1 MNRAGRSRPGE
12 LDAAEARPA
21 DNDAPAAAD
30 APEGTDGPETA
41 GTAGD
46 AATRLPGAEAPR
58 AEVPGGWL
66 RRTASRSWVRH
77 LALLVV
83 YLAAG
88 IALTWPRTTYLW
100 RHLLPETRDTSGYVW
115 DLWWTAHQVVHL
127 ANPWYTNHM
136 AAPVGIQLGFNTT
149 MPLAGLIMTP
159 VTLAFGP
166 SASFDVL
173 TILVPGLT
181 CYLMYRAARLWL
193 AEPGAIAAGALFGLS
208 SMLAW
213 QDWQHLN
220 IALGTMFLPMTLEAA
235 VRLRRRPR
243 AQQGVIL
250 GVVLGASLLVNQE
263 SAVMAVLLAAAALLP
278 WLVRRPGVARLRA
291 LGWGALA
298 AAIVASPQLVAMIMQ
313 AAGGGAS
320 VSGRTLAVTGKTY
333 GVGLFDLFNP
343 TQRVASYGLTG
354 LANAAANG
362 DGRIGEGMPIYGLVL
377 TVLALCG
384 LIAAWRRPSA
394 WKLAALWVGCS
405 WLALGAVLWIGHKPR
420 LPFLDR
426 WYAQRVSLIMP
437 YTWVM
442 RIPLLSDLREADR
455 FAILG
460 LVGAVLLAGA
470 AVDWVWRHARVA
482 VVVVAALA
490 VFEAGWADGS
500 HIGVMRTSLP
510 ALDRAIAAD
519 HSDSIVVDAPYG
531 LRGGIPLY
539 GGQFAAQ
546 SLILATS
553 DGHRRAVS
561 YTSWVPAATIRG
573 IKKHLFYTMLV
584 RSSNYIDG
592 TPVVVRAT
600 HAQLATAAADAR
612 HMHIGWVL
620 VWTSNPLIA
629 KYLTDTGFRLDY
641 RADGAAVYRPVG

>member
-1 MNRAGRSRPGE
+1 
-12 LDAAEARPA
+12 
-21 DNDAPAAAD
+21 
-30 APEGTDGPETA
+30 
-41 GTAGD
+41 
-46 AATRLPGAEAPR
+46 
-58 AEVPGGWL
+58 
-66 RRTASRSWVRH
+66 
-77 LALLVV
+77 
-83 YLAAG
+83 
-88 IALTWPRTTYLW
+88 
-100 RHLLPETRDTSGYVW
+100 
-115 DLWWTAHQVVHL
+115 
-127 ANPWYTNHM
+127 
-136 AAPVGIQLGFNTT
+136 
-149 MPLAGLIMTP
+149 
-159 VTLAFGP
+159 
-166 SASFDVL
+166 
-173 TILVPGLT
+173 
-181 CYLMYRAARLWL
+181 
-193 AEPGAIAAGALFGLS
+193 
-208 SMLAW
+208 
-213 QDWQHLN
+213 
-220 IALGTMFLPMTLEAA
+220 
-235 VRLRRRPR
+235 
-243 AQQGVIL
+243 VIL

-470 AVDWVWRHARVA
+470 AVDWIWRHARVA

>member
-1 MNRAGRSRPGE
+1 MNRAGRSRPGD
-12 LDAAEARPA
+12 LDAAHARPVDDDVPAGDDVGVPA
-21 DNDAPAAAD
+21 DGPAAA
-30 APEGTDGPETA
+30 GGRSTA
-41 GTAGD
+41 
-46 AATRLPGAEAPR
+46 
-58 AEVPGGWL
+58 W
-66 RRTASRSWVRH
+66 H

-127 ANPWYTNHM
+127 SNPWYTNHM
-136 AAPVGIQLGFNTT
+136 AAPVGIQLGFDTT
-149 MPLAGLIMTP
+149 MPLAGLVMTP
-159 VTLAFGP
+159 VTLLFGP

-235 VRLRRRPR
+235 VRLRRRPGAR
-243 AQQGVIL
+243 QGVIL

-263 SAVMAVLLAAAALLP
+263 SAVMAALLAAAALLP
-278 WLVRRPGVARLRA
+278 WLVRRPAVARLRA

-298 AAIVASPQLVAMIMQ
+298 AAIVASPQLVAMLTQ
-313 AAGGGAS
+313 ASGGGAS
-320 VSGRTLAVTGKTY
+320 VNGRTLAVTGKTY

-343 TQRVASYGLTG
+343 SQRVAAYGLTG
-354 LANAAANG
+354 LASAAANG
-362 DGRIGEGMPIYGLVL
+362 DGRIGEGMPIYGVVL

-384 LIAAWRRPSA
+384 LAAAWRRSSA

-405 WLALGAVLWIGHKPR
+405 WLALGAVLWIGHKP
-420 LPFLDR
+420 LVPFMDR

-442 RIPLLSDLREADR
+442 RIPWLSDLREADR

-490 VFEAGWADGS
+490 VFEAGWAGGTNV
-500 HIGVMRTSLP
+500 GVMRTSLP
-510 ALDRAIAAD
+510 ALDGPIVAD
-519 HSDSIVVDAPYG
+519 HSNSIVVDAPYG

-553 DGHRRAVS
+553 DGHPRAVS
-561 YTSWVPAATIRG
+561 YTSWVPASTIRG
-573 IKKHLFYTMLV
+573 IKKHPFYTLLV
-584 RSSNYIDG
+584 RSSNYIAG
-592 TPVVVRAT
+592 TPVVVRASP
-600 HAQLATAAADAR
+600 AQLAAAARDAR

-641 RADGAAVYRPVG
+641 RADGAAVYRSAG

>member
-12 LDAAEARPA
+12 LDAAEDRPV
-21 DNDAPAAAD
+21 DNPAPAGAD
-30 APEGTDGPETA
+30 TP
-41 GTAGD
+41 GTAGAPAD
-46 AATRLPGAEAPR
+46 AGAQASTGEPAPARTRSATR
-58 AEVPGGWL
+58 
-66 RRTASRSWVRH
+66 H
-77 LALLVV
+77 LVLLVV

-115 DLWWTAHQVVHL
+115 DLWWIAHQVVHL

-136 AAPVGIQLGFNTT
+136 AAPVGIQLGFDTT

-159 VTLAFGP
+159 VTLLFGP

-173 TILVPGLT
+173 TILAPGVT

-213 QDWQHLN
+213 QDWMHLN
-220 IALGTMFLPMTLEAA
+220 IALGTIFLPMTLEAV
-235 VRLRRRPR
+235 VRLRRRPGAR
-243 AQQGVIL
+243 QGVIL
-250 GVVLGASLLVNQE
+250 GAVLGASLLVNQE

-278 WLVRRPGVARLRA
+278 WLVRHPRLDRLRA
-291 LGWGALA
+291 LGWGVLA
-298 AAIVASPQLVAMIMQ
+298 AAIIASPQLVAMITQ
-313 AAGGGAS
+313 ASGGGAS
-320 VSGRTLAVTGKTY
+320 VNGRTLAVTGKTY

-343 TQRVASYGLTG
+343 TQRVAAYGLTG
-354 LANAAANG
+354 LANAAANS
-362 DGRIGEGMPIYGLVL
+362 DGRIGEAMPMYGVVL
-377 TVLALCG
+377 TVLALLG
-384 LIAAWRRPSA
+384 LIVAWRRSSA
-394 WKLAALWVGCS
+394 WKLAALWIGCS

-442 RIPLLSDLREADR
+442 RIPGLSDLREADR

-460 LVGAVLLAGA
+460 LVGAALLAGA
-470 AVDWVWRHARVA
+470 AVEWVWRHARVA

-490 VFEAGWADGS
+490 VFEAGWAGGTNV
-500 HIGVMRTSLP
+500 GVMRTSLP
-510 ALDRAIAAD
+510 GLDRPIAAD
-519 HSDSIVVDAPYG
+519 HSDSIVVDAPFG

-539 GGQFAAQ
+539 GGQFAAE

-553 DGHRRAVS
+553 DGHPRAVS

-573 IKKHLFYTMLV
+573 IKKHLFYTLLV

-600 HAQLATAAADAR
+600 HAQLAAAARDAR

-629 KYLTDTGFRLDY
+629 RYLTDTGFRFDY
-641 RADGAAVYRPVG
+641 RADGAAVYRPAS

>member
-1 MNRAGRSRPGE
+1 MNRAGPSRPGE
-12 LDAAEARPA
+12 LDAAGARPV
-21 DNDAPAAAD
+21 DAGEPGETGEPAD
-30 APEGTDGPETA
+30 ADAQVSAHGDTRPRLPEG
-41 GTAGD
+41 
-46 AATRLPGAEAPR
+46 EAPR
-58 AEVPGGWL
+58 SEVPGGRL

-77 LALLVV
+77 LVLLVV

-88 IALTWPRTTYLW
+88 IALTWPRTAYLW

-115 DLWWTAHQVVHL
+115 DLWWTAHQVAHL
-127 ANPWYTNHM
+127 SNPWFTNHM
-136 AAPVGIQLGFNTT
+136 AAPVGIQLGFDTT

-235 VRLRRRPR
+235 VRLRRRPGAR
-243 AQQGVIL
+243 QGVIL
-250 GVVLGASLLVNQE
+250 GAVLGASLLVNQE
-263 SAVMAVLLAAAALLP
+263 SAVMAVLLLAAALLP
-278 WLVRRPGVARLRA
+278 WLIRHPASARLRA

-298 AAIVASPQLVAMIMQ
+298 AAIVASPQLIAMIQQ

-320 VSGRTLAVTGKTY
+320 VAGRTLAVTGKTY

-343 TQRVASYGLTG
+343 TQRVASYGLTS

-362 DGRIGEGMPIYGLVL
+362 DGRIGEGMPMYGVVL

-384 LIAAWRRPSA
+384 LIAAWRRASA

-426 WYAQRVSLIMP
+426 WYGQRVSLIMP

-442 RIPLLSDLREADR
+442 RIPWLSDLREADR

-460 LVGAVLLAGA
+460 LVGAALLAGA

-490 VFEAGWADGS
+490 VFEAGWGGS
-500 HIGVMRTSLP
+500 SAIGVMRTSLP
-510 ALDRAIAAD
+510 GIDRPIAAD
-519 HSDSIVVDAPYG
+519 HSDSIVVDAPFG

-546 SLILATS
+546 SLVLATS

-561 YTSWVPAATIRG
+561 YTSWVPAATIHG

-600 HAQLATAAADAR
+600 RAQLATAAADAR
-612 HMHIGWVL
+612 NMHIGWVL

-629 KYLTDTGFRLDY
+629 KYLVATGFRLDY
-641 RADGAAVYRPVG
+641 RADGAAVYRPAR

>member
-12 LDAAEARPA
+12 LDAAGARPVGADESADADEPAGGEARVS
-21 DNDAPAAAD
+21 
-30 APEGTDGPETA
+30 TDGDAGPRRPE
-41 GTAGD
+41 
-46 AATRLPGAEAPR
+46 AEAPR

-77 LALLVV
+77 VALLVL

-100 RHLLPETRDTSGYVW
+100 RHLLVETRDTSGYVW

-136 AAPVGIQLGFNTT
+136 AAPVGIQLGFDTT

-213 QDWQHLN
+213 QDWMHLN
-220 IALGTMFLPMTLEAA
+220 IALGTIFLPMTLEAV
-235 VRLRRRPR
+235 VRLRRRPGAR
-243 AQQGVIL
+243 QGLIL

-263 SAVMAVLLAAAALLP
+263 SAVMALLLVAAALLP
-278 WLVRRPGVARLRA
+278 WLIRHPAVARLRA

-298 AAIVASPQLVAMIMQ
+298 AAIIASPQLIAMVQQ

-320 VSGRTLAVTGKTY
+320 VNGRTLAVTGKSY

-343 TQRVASYGLTG
+343 SQRVASYGLTS
-354 LANAAANG
+354 LANAAAN
-362 DGRIGEGMPIYGLVL
+362 DNGRIGEGMPMYGVVL
-377 TVLALCG
+377 TVLALLG
-384 LIAAWRRPSA
+384 LIAAWRRSSA
-394 WKLAALWVGCS
+394 WKLAALWIGCS

-420 LPFLDR
+420 LPFLER

-437 YTWVM
+437 YTWFM
-442 RIPLLSDLREADR
+442 RIPWLSDLREADR

-460 LVGAVLLAGA
+460 LVGATLLAGA
-470 AVDWVWRHARVA
+470 AVDWVWRHARVV

-490 VFEAGWADGS
+490 VFEAGWGGS
-500 HIGVMRTSLP
+500 SRVGVMPTSLP

-519 HSDSIVVDAPYG
+519 HSDSIVVDAPFG
-531 LRGGIPLY
+531 LRGGVPLY

-546 SLILATS
+546 SLVLATS

-573 IKKHLFYTMLV
+573 IKKHLFYTQLV

-592 TPVVVRAT
+592 TPVIVRAT
-600 HAQLATAAADAR
+600 PAQLAAAARDAR